1 DFTAGDRDDARR
13 IAALGVAA
21 ADAGVDRADLAA
33 GHQLGLLDR
42 ALDRLH
48 RGLDVHHHA
57 ALHAARFVAADADHL
72 DLVAGLVL
80 AHQRRHLGRADVQA
94 HDQRLVTLAVHHSHP
109 SQAPSPQTTAKPF
122 V

>member
-1 DFTAGDRDDARR
+1 DLAAGDRDDAGR
-13 IAALGVAA
+13 IAALSVAT
-21 ADAGVDRADLAA
+21 ADAGVDRADLAV

-72 DLVAGLVL
+72 DLVPGLVL
-80 AHQRRHLGRADVQA
+80 AYQRRHLGGADVQPD
-94 HDQRLVTLAVHHSHP
+94 DQRLVTLAIHHHP
-109 SQAPSPQTTAKPF
+109 SFSSFLAPDD
-122 V
+122 